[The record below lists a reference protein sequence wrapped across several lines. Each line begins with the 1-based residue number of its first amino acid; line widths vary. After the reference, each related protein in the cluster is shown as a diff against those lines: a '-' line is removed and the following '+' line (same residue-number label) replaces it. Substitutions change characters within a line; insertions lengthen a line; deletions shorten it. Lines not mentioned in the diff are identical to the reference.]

1 MRYRVEEI
9 RKEQNMTQSELAQAS
24 GISRATVAALE
35 SGKEIVVKSSTLQA
49 IANALK
55 CKVPDLFA
63 QNVYILDKQGRVDH
77 GRQD

>member
-9 RKEQNMTQSELAQAS
+9 RKEQNMTQTELAQAS

-35 SGKEIVVKSSTLQA
+35 SGKEIVVKSSILQA

-63 QNVYILDKQGRVDH
+63 QNV
-77 GRQD
+77 

>member
-63 QNVYILDKQGRVDH
+63 QNV
-77 GRQD
+77 